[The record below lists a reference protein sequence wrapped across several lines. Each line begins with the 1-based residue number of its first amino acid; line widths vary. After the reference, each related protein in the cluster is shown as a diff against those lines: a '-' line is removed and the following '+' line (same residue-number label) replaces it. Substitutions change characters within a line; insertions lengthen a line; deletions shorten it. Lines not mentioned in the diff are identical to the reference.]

1 MRKYILLIFI
11 SALQACSI
19 ENKEEAIKQIDANP
33 NVKTINIDNGDYKE
47 NISFA
52 EYFNS
57 PKTILLETADNCL
70 IQEVQSLEIYENN
83 IYILDSKANRLFVF
97 DMEGRFLHQ
106 IGSPGSGPGEYVQIS
121 DFTIDREKRIIYVFD
136 EFVSKVHK
144 YSLQTSQYL
153 SSINIERVGNQT
165 FYLQYTGGKLYLNE
179 TAIDGKEPKHLLRM
193 LDSQTEEQEGLFLDS
208 KLYNKGWNL
217 TLRNYHNF
225 FYGKGTK
232 SPKYIE
238 WFMDTIVAVEG
249 DKIYPSYIVSSKDF
263 ASENDVKRLIDT
275 YYSNGRS
282 YDFESI
288 ASDGKIYHIDNFVE
302 SGTFVY
308 FRFEKSNT
316 ACHLFYNKQNETV
329 QITEDFTDDYFAK
342 GFSMNQNFCYYDES
356 GAYGVIQTDLLPLI
370 KGHVIDSGF
379 LNPQIDNYDKI
390 KNIKE
395 DSNPIILYYP
405 FK

>member
-1 MRKYILLIFI
+1 MKKYILLFLIFM
-11 SALQACSI
+11 LQACSI
-19 ENKEEAIKQIDANP
+19 QDKEEAIKRTDTNP
-33 NVKTINIDNGDYKE
+33 NVKIIDIDNGSYKE
-47 NISFA
+47 NISFTD
-52 EYFNS
+52 YYNP

-83 IYILDSKANRLFVF
+83 IYILDGRANRLFVF
-97 DMEGRFLHQ
+97 NMEGCFLHQ
-106 IGSPGSGPGEYVQIS
+106 IGSPGAGPGEYLQIS
-121 DFTIDREKRIIYVFD
+121 DFTIDRESQIIYVFD
-136 EFVSKVHK
+136 EFASKVHK
-144 YSLQTSQYL
+144 YNLQTSKYL
-153 SSINIERVGNQT
+153 SSINIRKTGNQT
-165 FYLQYTGGKLYLNE
+165 FYLQYTEGKLYLNE
-179 TAIDGKEPKHLLRM
+179 TAINGKEPKHLLRM
-193 LDSQTEEQEGLFLDS
+193 LNSQTAEEEGLFLDS

-249 DKIYPSYIVSSKDF
+249 GKVYPSYIIRSKDF
-263 ASENDVKRLIDT
+263 ATENDVKRLIDT
-275 YYSNGRS
+275 YYSNDRS
-282 YDFESI
+282 YNFESI

-302 SGTFVY
+302 SDTFVY

-316 ACHLFYNKQNETV
+316 SHHFFYDKQNQTV
-329 QITEDFTDDYFAK
+329 RLTDNFTDDYFAK
-342 GFSMNQNFCYYDES
+342 GFSMNQNFCYYDKS
-356 GAYGVIQTDLLPLI
+356 GVYSVIQTDMLPLV
-370 KGHVIDSGF
+370 KAHVIDSEF

-395 DSNPIILYYP
+395 DSNPVILYYP